1 MKPHPDFVLGL
12 LLEVVL
18 PVEVGLLAEVGLL
31 LQGLG
36 RAVGAAGGVWSSEA
50 EDKVDLKQ
58 KNKKK
63 KRKPLPPALLGQGS
77 ASR

>member
-12 LLEVVL
+12 LVEVVL
-18 PVEVGLLAEVGLL
+18 PVEVGILTEVGLL

-58 KNKKK
+58 KKK
-63 KRKPLPPALLGQGS
+63 KRKPLPPALLGRGS